1 MTGRVAGAVAMLAAL
16 SGVTACGPAP
26 KLVAALTYAGGKPTA
41 LLVNCPD
48 FKINS
53 MYVDAIAAP
62 SRTTWIARG
71 PGRAGPSQAGPGQTG
86 PGQAESGQAESG
98 QAESGQAG
106 PAQITL
112 LQAPAGWT
120 VEEQT
125 LTSFDVAGKY
135 EAQPFSSTNRSGNV
149 VAFTIDQL
157 KALKP
162 GQVLVNKARNE
173 PLIISEEKFRKDAE
187 AAC

>member
-1 MTGRVAGAVAMLAAL
+1 MTGRVAGVVAMLAAL

-26 KLVAALTYAGGKPTA
+26 KLVAALNYAGGKPTA

-48 FKINS
+48 FKIGS
-53 MYVDAIAAP
+53 MYVSAIAA
-62 SRTTWIARG
+62 SSQTRWIARE
-71 PGRAGPSQAGPGQTG
+71 PTRAGRSLVGPDQAR
-86 PGQAESGQAESG
+86 
-98 QAESGQAG
+98 

-125 LTSFDVAGKY
+125 LTSFGVAGKY
-135 EAQPFSSTNRSGNV
+135 EAQPFSSTQHSGNV
-149 VAFTIDQL
+149 VTFTIDRL

-162 GQVLVNKARNE
+162 GQVLVNNARNE
-173 PLIISEEKFRKDAE
+173 PLTISEKKFRKDAE